1 MKSINPNYGNDL
13 LKEIF
18 FINYKRLIL
27 IIFLMVLT
35 GAIQATS
42 VLGIMPII
50 DVLLNQDPNQYSEIT
65 KTLTNQFVK
74 YNLPVNII
82 SLGVFYLLLIVFRS
96 SIQYLQKHVT
106 NKTIFGEM
114 RRMML
119 EEFKAFLNAS
129 WSFFQNK
136 EYGTLANSVITETH
150 KAIMG
155 FEALAR
161 MIASFITLFCYL
173 ALLFFI
179 SWQLT
184 IIVLLSATLL
194 LSPTILVNKHVY
206 KVGKLHTEAFNA
218 TQGKVYDT
226 LNALKLIAGFAKRE
240 DTLKDT
246 EPAVRTIERTARRFV
261 MIRVFL
267 SLVGEP
273 VGVILVI
280 ISGVVGLG
288 YYNLQIATL
297 TAFLYSINRLA
308 VEAQLF
314 ILERTNVTASLPSF
328 EQIGSL
334 KKESELLKEKST
346 GKKITSF
353 SRGIYLTDLS
363 FSYNGK
369 ENVLSNINIDI
380 PKGSMVAV
388 VGYSGSGKSTL
399 IDLIMGFYFSQ
410 KGDLRIDKNSIN
422 EISLRDWRMLLGY
435 IPQQPFLFNTS
446 IKNNLLWA
454 NNNARDSD
462 VEHACR
468 LANAEKFISTLDGKY
483 DALVGE
489 RGVKISGGEAQRIC
503 LARALIRK
511 PKVLILDEA
520 TSSLDSHSELL
531 IKESIENLTGETTI
545 ICIAHR
551 LSTIQSADRIYYL
564 EAGKIIEE
572 GTFKELIDRKESSFR
587 KTAKLQGI
595 V

>member
-1 MKSINPNYGNDL
+1 MKSLNYNNDL

-18 FINYKRLIL
+18 FTNYQSLIL
-27 IIFLMVLT
+27 IVFLMVIA
-35 GAIQATS
+35 GAVQATS
-42 VLGIMPII
+42 VLGVLPIVDI
-50 DVLLNQDPNQYSEIT
+50 LLNQDPNQYNAVT
-65 KTLTNQFVK
+65 KAIANQFVK

-82 SLGVFYLLLIVFRS
+82 SLGVFYLFLILVRS
-96 SIQYLQKHVT
+96 SIQYLQRYVT
-106 NKTIFGEM
+106 TRKIHEILRQM
-114 RRMML
+114 IL
-119 EEFKAFLNAS
+119 DEYKSFLNAS

-136 EYGTLANSVITETH
+136 EYGTLANTLVRETE
-150 KAIMG
+150 KANLG
-155 FEALAR
+155 FESLAR
-161 MIASFITLFCYL
+161 MIATFVTVLCY
-173 ALLFFI
+173 AVLLLLI
-179 SWQLT
+179 SWELT
-184 IIVLLSATLL
+184 LVVLLATVLL
-194 LSPTILVNKHVY
+194 LAPTLLVNKYVY
-206 KVGKLHTEAFNA
+206 TIRMLHTEASNIF
-218 TQGKVYDT
+218 QGKMYDT
-226 LNALKLIAGFAKRE
+226 LNALKLITGFAKKE
-240 DTLKDT
+240 DTLKEA
-246 EPAVRTIERTARRFV
+246 EPSIRTQEKTAVKFV
-261 MIRVFL
+261 MVRVFL
-267 SLVGEP
+267 SLIGEP
-273 VGVILVI
+273 VGIILVI
-280 ISGVVGLG
+280 VSGMIGLS
-288 YYNLQIATL
+288 YLDLQIATL

-308 VEAQLF
+308 VESQTF
-314 ILERTNVTASLPSF
+314 IVERNNVAASLPSF
-328 EQIGSL
+328 EQIDSL

-346 GKKITSF
+346 GKKINSF
-353 SRGIYLTDLS
+353 SSGIYLTDLS

-388 VGYSGSGKSTL
+388 VGHSGSGKSTL

-587 KTAKLQGI
+587 KTAELQGI
-595 V
+595 I

>member
-1 MKSINPNYGNDL
+1 MKSLNYKNDL
-13 LKEIF
+13 LREILF
-18 FINYKRLIL
+18 KNYQNLIL
-27 IIFLMVLT
+27 IVFLMVIA
-35 GAIQATS
+35 GVIQATS
-42 VLGIMPII
+42 VLGILPIVDI
-50 DVLLNQDPNQYSEIT
+50 LLNQDPNQYNAVT
-65 KTLTNQFVK
+65 KAIANQFVK

-82 SLGVFYLLLIVFRS
+82 SLGVFYLFLILVRS
-96 SIQYLQKHVT
+96 SIQYLQRYVT
-106 NKTIFGEM
+106 TRKIHEILRQM
-114 RRMML
+114 IL
-119 EEFKAFLNAS
+119 DEYKSFLNAS

-136 EYGTLANSVITETH
+136 EYGTLANTLVRETE
-150 KAIMG
+150 KANLG
-155 FEALAR
+155 FESLAR
-161 MIASFITLFCYL
+161 MIATFVTVLCY
-173 ALLFFI
+173 AVLLLLI
-179 SWQLT
+179 SWELT
-184 IIVLLSATLL
+184 LVVLLATVLL
-194 LSPTILVNKHVY
+194 LAPTLLVNKYVY
-206 KVGKLHTEAFNA
+206 TIRMLHTEASNIF
-218 TQGKVYDT
+218 QGKMYDT
-226 LNALKLIAGFAKRE
+226 LNALKLITGFAKKE
-240 DTLKDT
+240 DTLKEA
-246 EPAVRTIERTARRFV
+246 EPSIRTQEKTAVKFV
-261 MIRVFL
+261 MVRVFL
-267 SLVGEP
+267 SLIGEP
-273 VGVILVI
+273 VGIILVI
-280 ISGVVGLG
+280 VSGMIGLS
-288 YYNLQIATL
+288 YLDLQIATL

-308 VEAQLF
+308 VESQTF
-314 ILERTNVTASLPSF
+314 IVERNNVAASLPSF
-328 EQIGSL
+328 EQIDSL

-346 GKKITSF
+346 GKKINSF
-353 SRGIYLTDLS
+353 SSGIYLTDLS

-595 V
+595 I

>member
-1 MKSINPNYGNDL
+1 LAP
-13 LKEIF
+13 
-18 FINYKRLIL
+18 
-27 IIFLMVLT
+27 
-35 GAIQATS
+35 
-42 VLGIMPII
+42 
-50 DVLLNQDPNQYSEIT
+50 
-65 KTLTNQFVK
+65 TL
-74 YNLPVNII
+74 
-82 SLGVFYLLLIVFRS
+82 
-96 SIQYLQKHVT
+96 
-106 NKTIFGEM
+106 
-114 RRMML
+114 
-119 EEFKAFLNAS
+119 
-129 WSFFQNK
+129 
-136 EYGTLANSVITETH
+136 
-150 KAIMG
+150 
-155 FEALAR
+155 
-161 MIASFITLFCYL
+161 
-173 ALLFFI
+173 
-179 SWQLT
+179 
-184 IIVLLSATLL
+184 
-194 LSPTILVNKHVY
+194 LVNKYVY
-206 KVGKLHTEAFNA
+206 TIRMLHTEASNIF
-218 TQGKVYDT
+218 QGKMYDT
-226 LNALKLIAGFAKRE
+226 LNALKLITGFAKKE
-240 DTLKDT
+240 DTLKEA
-246 EPAVRTIERTARRFV
+246 EPSIRTQEKTAVKFV
-261 MIRVFL
+261 MVRVFL
-267 SLVGEP
+267 SLIGEP
-273 VGVILVI
+273 VGIILVI
-280 ISGVVGLG
+280 VSGMIGLS
-288 YYNLQIATL
+288 YLDLQIATL

-308 VEAQLF
+308 VESQTF
-314 ILERTNVTASLPSF
+314 IVERNNVAASLPSF
-328 EQIGSL
+328 EQIDSL

-346 GKKITSF
+346 GKKINSF
-353 SRGIYLTDLS
+353 SSGIYLTDLS

-388 VGYSGSGKSTL
+388 VGHSGSGKSTL

-587 KTAKLQGI
+587 KTAELQGI
-595 V
+595 I

>member
-1 MKSINPNYGNDL
+1 MKSINYRNDL
-13 LKEIF
+13 LKETLF
-18 FINYKRLIL
+18 KNYQSVIL

-35 GAIQATS
+35 GFIQASS

-50 DVLLNQDPNQYSEIT
+50 DVLLNQDPNQYSEVT

-74 YNLPVNII
+74 YNLPVNIV

-96 SIQYLQKHVT
+96 AIQYLQKHVT
-106 NKTIFGEM
+106 NRTIFGEM

-129 WSFFQNK
+129 RSFFQNK

-161 MIASFITLFCYL
+161 GIASFITLFCYL
-173 ALLFFI
+173 ALLLLI

-184 IIVLLSATLL
+184 IIVLLSAVLL
-194 LSPTILVNKHVY
+194 LSPTFLLNKHVY
-206 KVGKLHTEAFNA
+206 TAGKLHTEAWNA
-218 TQGKVYDT
+218 TQGKMYDT
-226 LNALKLIAGFAKRE
+226 LNALKLIAGFSKRE

-246 EPAVRTIERTARRFV
+246 EPAVRTIERTAIKFT

-288 YYNLQIATL
+288 YYNLQVATI

-308 VEAQLF
+308 VEAQTF
-314 ILERTNVTASLPSF
+314 ILERNNVTASLPSF
-328 EQIGSL
+328 EQIDSL

-369 ENVLSNINIDI
+369 NVLSNINIDI

-388 VGYSGSGKSTL
+388 VGPSGSGKSTL

-410 KGDLRIDKNSIN
+410 KGDLRIDKDNIDEIN
-422 EISLRDWRMLLGY
+422 LRDWRMLLGY
-435 IPQQPFLFNTS
+435 IPQQPYLFNAS
-446 IKNNLLWA
+446 IRDNLLWA
-454 NNNARDSD
+454 NNDAGDFN
-462 VEHACR
+462 VEYACR
-468 LANAEKFISTLDGKY
+468 LANAEEFILNLDDKY
-483 DALVGE
+483 DSIVGE
-489 RGVKISGGEAQRIC
+489 RGAKLSGGEAQRIC
-503 LARALIRK
+503 LARALIRR

-531 IKESIENLTGETTI
+531 IKESIDNLAGETTI

-551 LSTIQSADRIYYL
+551 LSTIQSADRIYHL

-572 GTFKELIDRKESSFR
+572 GTFEELIKYKESSFR
-587 KTAKLQGI
+587 KTARLQGI
-595 V
+595 I

>member
-1 MKSINPNYGNDL
+1 MKSLNYKNDL
-13 LKEIF
+13 LREILF
-18 FINYKRLIL
+18 KNYQNLIL
-27 IIFLMVLT
+27 IVFLMVIA
-35 GAIQATS
+35 GVIQATS
-42 VLGIMPII
+42 VLGILPIVDI
-50 DVLLNQDPNQYSEIT
+50 LLNQDPNQYNAVT
-65 KTLTNQFVK
+65 KAIANQFVK

-82 SLGVFYLLLIVFRS
+82 SLGVFYLFLILVRS
-96 SIQYLQKHVT
+96 SIQYLQRYVT
-106 NKTIFGEM
+106 TRKIHEILRQM
-114 RRMML
+114 IL
-119 EEFKAFLNAS
+119 DEYKSFLNAS

-136 EYGTLANSVITETH
+136 EYGTLANTLVRETE
-150 KAIMG
+150 KANLG
-155 FEALAR
+155 FESLAR
-161 MIASFITLFCYL
+161 MIATFVTVLCY
-173 ALLFFI
+173 AVLLLLI
-179 SWQLT
+179 SWELT
-184 IIVLLSATLL
+184 LVVLLATVLL
-194 LSPTILVNKHVY
+194 LAPTLLVNKYVY
-206 KVGKLHTEAFNA
+206 TIRMLHTEASNIF
-218 TQGKVYDT
+218 QGKMYDT
-226 LNALKLIAGFAKRE
+226 LNALKLITGFAKKE
-240 DTLKDT
+240 DTLKEA
-246 EPAVRTIERTARRFV
+246 EPSIRTQEKTAVKFV
-261 MIRVFL
+261 MVRVFL
-267 SLVGEP
+267 SLIGEP
-273 VGVILVI
+273 VGIILVI
-280 ISGVVGLG
+280 VSGMIGLS
-288 YYNLQIATL
+288 YLDLQIATL

-308 VEAQLF
+308 VESQTF
-314 ILERTNVTASLPSF
+314 IVERNNVAASLPSF
-328 EQIGSL
+328 EQIDSL

-346 GKKITSF
+346 GKKINSF
-353 SRGIYLTDLS
+353 SSGIYLTDLS

-410 KGDLRIDKNSIN
+410 KGDLRVDKNNIN

-587 KTAKLQGI
+587 KTAELQGI
-595 V
+595 I

>member
-1 MKSINPNYGNDL
+1 MKSLNYNNDL

-18 FINYKRLIL
+18 FTNYQSLIL
-27 IIFLMVLT
+27 IVFLMVIA
-35 GAIQATS
+35 GAVQATS
-42 VLGIMPII
+42 VLGVLPIVDI
-50 DVLLNQDPNQYSEIT
+50 LLNQDPNQYNAVT
-65 KTLTNQFVK
+65 KAIANQFVK

-82 SLGVFYLLLIVFRS
+82 SLGVFYLFLILVRS
-96 SIQYLQKHVT
+96 SIQYLQRYVT
-106 NKTIFGEM
+106 TRKIHEILRQM
-114 RRMML
+114 IL
-119 EEFKAFLNAS
+119 DEYKSFLNAS

-136 EYGTLANSVITETH
+136 EYGTLANTLVRETE
-150 KAIMG
+150 KANLG
-155 FEALAR
+155 FESLAR
-161 MIASFITLFCYL
+161 MIAAFVTVLCY
-173 ALLFFI
+173 AVLLLLI
-179 SWQLT
+179 SWELT
-184 IIVLLSATLL
+184 LVVLLATVLL
-194 LSPTILVNKHVY
+194 LAPTLLVNKYVY
-206 KVGKLHTEAFNA
+206 TIRMLHTEASNIF
-218 TQGKVYDT
+218 QGKMYDT
-226 LNALKLIAGFAKRE
+226 LNALKLITGFAKKE
-240 DTLKDT
+240 DTLKEA
-246 EPAVRTIERTARRFV
+246 EPSIRTQEKTAVKFV
-261 MIRVFL
+261 MVRVFL
-267 SLVGEP
+267 SLIGEP
-273 VGVILVI
+273 VGIILVI
-280 ISGVVGLG
+280 VSGMIGLS
-288 YYNLQIATL
+288 YLDLQIATL

-308 VEAQLF
+308 VESQTF
-314 ILERTNVTASLPSF
+314 IVERNNVAASLPSF
-328 EQIGSL
+328 EQIDSL

-346 GKKITSF
+346 GKKINSF
-353 SRGIYLTDLS
+353 SSGIYLTDLS

-388 VGYSGSGKSTL
+388 VGHSGSGKSTL

>member
-1 MKSINPNYGNDL
+1 MKSLNYKNDL
-13 LKEIF
+13 LREILF
-18 FINYKRLIL
+18 KNYQNLIL
-27 IIFLMVLT
+27 IVFLMVFA
-35 GAIQATS
+35 GVIQATS
-42 VLGIMPII
+42 VLGILPIVDI
-50 DVLLNQDPNQYSEIT
+50 LLNQDPNQYNAVT
-65 KTLTNQFVK
+65 KAIANQFVK

-82 SLGVFYLLLIVFRS
+82 SLGVFYLFLILVRS
-96 SIQYLQKHVT
+96 SIQYLQRYVT
-106 NKTIFGEM
+106 TRKIHEILRQM
-114 RRMML
+114 IL
-119 EEFKAFLNAS
+119 DEYKSFLNAS

-136 EYGTLANSVITETH
+136 EYGTLANTLVRETE
-150 KAIMG
+150 KANLG
-155 FEALAR
+155 FESLAR
-161 MIASFITLFCYL
+161 MIATFVTVLCY
-173 ALLFFI
+173 AVLLLLI
-179 SWQLT
+179 SWELT
-184 IIVLLSATLL
+184 LVVLLATVLL
-194 LSPTILVNKHVY
+194 LAPTLLVNKYVY
-206 KVGKLHTEAFNA
+206 TIRMLHTEASNIF
-218 TQGKVYDT
+218 QGKMYDT
-226 LNALKLIAGFAKRE
+226 LNALKLITGFAKKE
-240 DTLKDT
+240 DTLKEA
-246 EPAVRTIERTARRFV
+246 EPSIRTQEKTAVKFV
-261 MIRVFL
+261 MVRVFL
-267 SLVGEP
+267 SLIGEP
-273 VGVILVI
+273 VGIILVI
-280 ISGVVGLG
+280 VSGMIGLS
-288 YYNLQIATL
+288 YLDLQIATL

-308 VEAQLF
+308 VESQTF
-314 ILERTNVTASLPSF
+314 IVERNNVAASLPSF
-328 EQIGSL
+328 EQIDSL

-346 GKKITSF
+346 GKKINSF
-353 SRGIYLTDLS
+353 SSGIYLTDLS

-388 VGYSGSGKSTL
+388 VGHSGSGKSTL

-410 KGDLRIDKNSIN
+410 KGDLRVDKNNIN

-587 KTAKLQGI
+587 KTAELQGI
-595 V
+595 I

>member
-1 MKSINPNYGNDL
+1 MKSLNYKNDL
-13 LKEIF
+13 LREILF
-18 FINYKRLIL
+18 KNYQNLIL
-27 IIFLMVLT
+27 IVFLMVIA
-35 GAIQATS
+35 GVIQATS
-42 VLGIMPII
+42 VLGILPIVDI
-50 DVLLNQDPNQYSEIT
+50 LLNQDPNQYNAVT
-65 KTLTNQFVK
+65 KAIANQFVK

-82 SLGVFYLLLIVFRS
+82 SLGVFYLFLILVRS
-96 SIQYLQKHVT
+96 SIQYLQRYVT
-106 NKTIFGEM
+106 TRKIHEILRQM
-114 RRMML
+114 IL
-119 EEFKAFLNAS
+119 DEYKSFLNAS

-136 EYGTLANSVITETH
+136 EYGTLANTLVRETE
-150 KAIMG
+150 KANLG
-155 FEALAR
+155 FESLAR
-161 MIASFITLFCYL
+161 MIATFVTVLCY
-173 ALLFFI
+173 AVLLLLI
-179 SWQLT
+179 SWELT
-184 IIVLLSATLL
+184 LVVLLATVLL
-194 LSPTILVNKHVY
+194 LAPTLLVNKYVY
-206 KVGKLHTEAFNA
+206 TIRMLHTEASNIF
-218 TQGKVYDT
+218 QGKMYDT
-226 LNALKLIAGFAKRE
+226 LNALKLITGFAKKE
-240 DTLKDT
+240 DTLKEA
-246 EPAVRTIERTARRFV
+246 EPSIRTQEKTAVKFV
-261 MIRVFL
+261 MVRVFL
-267 SLVGEP
+267 SLIGEP
-273 VGVILVI
+273 VGIILVI
-280 ISGVVGLG
+280 VSGMIGLS
-288 YYNLQIATL
+288 YLDLQIATL

-308 VEAQLF
+308 VESQAF
-314 ILERTNVTASLPSF
+314 IVERNNVAASLPSF
-328 EQIGSL
+328 EQIDSL

-346 GKKITSF
+346 GKKINSF
-353 SRGIYLTDLS
+353 SSGIYLTDLS